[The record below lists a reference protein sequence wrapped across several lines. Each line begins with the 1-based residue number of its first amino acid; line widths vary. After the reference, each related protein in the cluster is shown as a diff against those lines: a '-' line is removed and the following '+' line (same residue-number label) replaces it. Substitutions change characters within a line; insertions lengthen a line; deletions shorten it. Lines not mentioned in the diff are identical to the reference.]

1 LTIELVLLIIGLLIV
16 FSSISSRVSDRFG
29 IPSLLLFLAI
39 GMLAGSE
46 GIGGIYFDNPQ
57 IAQAVGFFALAVI
70 LFSGGLDTEW
80 EAVKQVSKESII
92 LATLGVFITALI
104 LGIAAS
110 FLLDISWIEG
120 MLLGAIVSSTDAAAV
135 FSLLR
140 SKGVRLKKHIAS
152 ILELESGSNDPMAAF
167 LTVGVIQLITNP
179 DMTFI
184 NLLGLLLL
192 QMVVGAFMGWLFAKA
207 LLFLINRLKLGYE
220 GLYPVLAFGWVLLTF
235 AVTLFLKG
243 SGFLAVYI
251 MGLMLA
257 KTDFLHKNSLSKFF
271 DGFAWLAQIVMFL
284 ALGLFVFPSQLVP
297 ILLPALILAIVL
309 MFIARPVSVWLCLM
323 PFKNTLQEKT
333 FISWVGLRGAV
344 PIILATY
351 PMLAGLDA
359 SGLFFNIIFFIVILS
374 VLLQGS
380 TIPFFARKLKLED
393 TSPEEIKF
401 PITATPG
408 HGWPGILRELN
419 VNAGSPIIGK
429 SILELGLPKNYI
441 IILIAREDRFFIPN
455 GSTVFQV
462 NDRILGLASTA
473 THQSISELMDAQET
487 Q

>member
-1 LTIELVLLIIGLLIV
+1 
-16 FSSISSRVSDRFG
+16 
-29 IPSLLLFLAI
+29 
-39 GMLAGSE
+39 MLAGSE

-235 AVTLFLKG
+235 AVTLFLKEAA
-243 SGFLAVYI
+243 SWQC
-251 MGLMLA
+251 
-257 KTDFLHKNSLSKFF
+257 T
-271 DGFAWLAQIVMFL
+271 
-284 ALGLFVFPSQLVP
+284 
-297 ILLPALILAIVL
+297 
-309 MFIARPVSVWLCLM
+309 
-323 PFKNTLQEKT
+323 
-333 FISWVGLRGAV
+333 SWV
-344 PIILATY
+344 
-351 PMLAGLDA
+351 
-359 SGLFFNIIFFIVILS
+359 
-374 VLLQGS
+374 
-380 TIPFFARKLKLED
+380 
-393 TSPEEIKF
+393 
-401 PITATPG
+401 
-408 HGWPGILRELN
+408 
-419 VNAGSPIIGK
+419 
-429 SILELGLPKNYI
+429 
-441 IILIAREDRFFIPN
+441 
-455 GSTVFQV
+455 
-462 NDRILGLASTA
+462 
-473 THQSISELMDAQET
+473 
-487 Q
+487 